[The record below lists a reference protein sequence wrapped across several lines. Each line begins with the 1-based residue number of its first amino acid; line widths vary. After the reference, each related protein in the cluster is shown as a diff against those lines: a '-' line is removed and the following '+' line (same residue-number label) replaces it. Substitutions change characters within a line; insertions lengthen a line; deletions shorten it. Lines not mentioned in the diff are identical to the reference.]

1 MGYGGRVARTALT
14 TRADAE
20 ALDAADPLAAF
31 RDRFALGDGR
41 RIYVDGNSLGPVAH
55 DAQAALERRIGE
67 WRDRLVTGWN
77 DWVEAPT
84 AVGDRLGAAAL
95 GAGAG
100 AGARV
105 GLDDRQPLQARR
117 GGARCPAGR
126 DRRRRLRL
134 PHRPLRPPGP
144 GRRGRAASFACSPP
158 TPSPARSRPRSSEAC
173 AGGAAL
179 VVLSAVNY
187 RSGALARMAEI
198 TAAGQAAGALVLWD
212 LCHAAGAVEVDLD
225 AVGADLA
232 VGCTYK
238 YLNAGPG
245 SPALL
250 YVRAGLQAELRS
262 PIWGWFS
269 QEDQFAMGPEYRP
282 VEGIGRFLAG
292 TPPILALAAVDAGAE
307 MLAEAGI
314 GRVRAKAAA
323 LTTLAVDLHDQRLAQ
338 LGFTLGTPRDAERR
352 GAHVSL
358 RHPDAWRI
366 CRALVERADVIP
378 DFRAPDSIRFGLA
391 PLYTRYVDVWD
402 AIDRLAGHRRVGRA
416 RRARRRDEAR
426 DLT

>member
-20 ALDAADPLAAF
+20 ALDAADPLAGY

-41 RIYVDGNSLGPVAH
+41 RIYVDGNSLGALAH
-55 DAQAALERRIGE
+55 DAQAAIEARVGE
-67 WRDRLVTGWN
+67 WRDLLVTGWH
-77 DWVEAPT
+77 DWVDAPA
-84 AVGDRLGAAAL
+84 AVGDRLAGAAL
-95 GAGAG
+95 GAGPGQVIVSDSTTVNLYKLACAALDARPG
-100 AGARV
+100 AIVADPSDFPTDRYVLQGLAARM
-105 GLDDRQPLQARR
+105 DRE
-117 GGARCPAGR
+117 
-126 DRRRRLRL
+126 LRL
-134 PHRPLRPPGP
+134 LDTDPVAGP
-144 GRRGRAASFACSPP
+144 QPAEIEEACS
-158 TPSPARSRPRSSEAC
+158 
-173 AGGAAL
+173 GGAAL

-187 RSGALARMAEI
+187 RSGSFARMADI
-198 TAAGQAAGALVLWD
+198 TAAGHAAGALVLWD

-250 YVRAGLQAELRS
+250 YVRSELQAELRS

-269 QEDQFAMGPEYRP
+269 QSDQFAMGPEYEP

-292 TPPILALAAVDAGAE
+292 TPPIVALAAVDAGAA

-323 LTTLAVDLHDQRLAQ
+323 LTSLAVDLHDQRLAP
-338 LGFTLGTPRDAERR
+338 LGFTLGTPREPEHR

-366 CRALVERADVIP
+366 CRALIEQADVIP

-391 PLYTRYVDVWD
+391 PLYTRHVDVWD
-402 AIDRLAGHRRVGRA
+402 AVDRLAGIVESGEHERMDD
-416 RRARRRDEAR
+416 ARRRV
-426 DLT
+426 T